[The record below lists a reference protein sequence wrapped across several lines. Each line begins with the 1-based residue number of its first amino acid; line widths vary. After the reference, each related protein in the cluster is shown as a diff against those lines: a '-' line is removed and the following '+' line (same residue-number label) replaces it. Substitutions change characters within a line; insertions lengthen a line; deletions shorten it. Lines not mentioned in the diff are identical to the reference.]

1 MPLQLAGL
9 LQKPPFVVP
18 QVPAALCCRQQ
29 VTLVLQQCSNCRG
42 GSTTAAPVAGCHAS
56 STVAVSMGLIC
67 LGRCSAL
74 TPLQLA
80 QCLVE
85 STAGAAALPAVPDS
99 HGIGGIKAYCCAS

>member
-80 QCLVE
+80 AMPCRIHCWCSSAAC
-85 STAGAAALPAVPDS
+85 STG
-99 HGIGGIKAYCCAS
+99 